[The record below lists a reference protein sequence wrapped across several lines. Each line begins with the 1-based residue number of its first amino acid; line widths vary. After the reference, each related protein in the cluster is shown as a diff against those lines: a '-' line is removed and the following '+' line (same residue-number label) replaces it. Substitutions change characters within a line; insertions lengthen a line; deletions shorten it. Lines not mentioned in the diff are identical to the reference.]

1 MRFNMFKKG
10 NTTAAIRPT
19 INHQGAPAY
28 TLTPEV
34 ELYTAVAT
42 AGLSDTFYEKAEK
55 RLERIQALILK
66 NDAEFVAK
74 LAVYARTQMYL
85 RSVPM
90 VLAIEL
96 AKINSGNALVSKTV
110 NGVVQRADE
119 IAELLAY
126 YQIANQRT
134 GTKKL
139 NRVSKQVQKGLAMA
153 FNKFDEYQFAKYNRA
168 AEVTLR
174 DALFLVHP
182 KAAGEEQQVVFNKIA
197 NNALQTPYTWET
209 ELSALG
215 QQKFANE
222 RDKTAAFKAK
232 WEELIMSNKMG
243 YMATMRNLRNMLDA
257 NVSYKHIEKV
267 AAYLGNANAVARSKQ
282 LPFRFLAA
290 YRELKELKNANVS
303 ILLDALEDAVSAS
316 AANIA
321 GFDGNTS
328 VVIACDVSS
337 SMQKAVSAKSKI
349 LLYDVGLM
357 LGMLLQSRCKRVAS
371 GMFGDRWKI
380 INMPKRNILSNVN
393 EYYKR
398 EGEVGYATNGHL
410 VIDDLL
416 RRNEVVDKVMLFT
429 DVQLW
434 STGFAGNAL
443 ETKWKAYKKTAPHA
457 KLYLF
462 DLAGHGNTPLSTHRN
477 DVYLIAGWS
486 DKVFD
491 LLAAMENGQT
501 AVEHIH
507 KVEL

>member
-10 NTTAAIRPT
+10 NTTAAIKPT
-19 INHQGAPAY
+19 VNHQGAPAY

-66 NDAEFVAK
+66 NDAKFVAK
-74 LAVYARTQMYL
+74 LAVYARTQMYM

-96 AKINSGNALVSKTV
+96 AKTNRGNALVSKTV

-126 YQIANQRT
+126 YQMANQRT

-168 AEVTLR
+168 AGVTLR

-182 KAAGEEQQVVFNKIA
+182 KAAGEEQQAVFNKIA
-197 NNALQTPYTWET
+197 NNTLQTPYTWET

-222 RDKTAAFKAK
+222 REKATAFKAK

-257 NVSYKHIEKV
+257 NVSYKNIEKV
-267 AAYLGNANAVARSKQ
+267 AAYLGNADAVARSKQ

-290 YRELKELKNANVS
+290 YRELKELKHANVS
-303 ILLDALEDAVSAS
+303 TLLDALEDAVSAS

-328 VVIACDVSS
+328 VVIACDVSG
-337 SMQKAVSAKSKI
+337 SMQKAISAKSKI
-349 LLYDVGLM
+349 MLYDVGLM

-380 INMPKRNILSNVN
+380 INMPKRNVLSNVN
-393 EYYKR
+393 EYYRR
-398 EGEVGYATNGHL
+398 EGEVGYATNGYL

-434 STGFAGNAL
+434 SVGRAGNQM
-443 ETKWKAYKKTAPHA
+443 EIKWTAYKKIAPRA

-462 DLAGHGNTPLSTHRN
+462 DLAGQGNTPLSTHRN

-486 DKVFD
+486 DKIFD

-501 AVEHIH
+501 AVEVIN
-507 KVEL
+507 KMEL